1 MKGIKKVKT
10 AVIGCGAISRIYFEN
25 MTNAFEILEVAGCC
39 DLNQQL
45 AEDTAAAYDIP
56 VLTME
61 EILEDS
67 GIEIVVNLTN
77 PAAHYG
83 VIRNLLEGSMCTRK
97 RCWQQPSA
105 RPRNWLRWPMKREGC
120 CAAPRI
126 HSWEQPCRLPGIW
139 WNRA

>member
-1 MKGIKKVKT
+1 
-10 AVIGCGAISRIYFEN
+10 

-39 DLNQQL
+39 DLNRQL

-61 EILEDS
+61 EILEDP

-83 VIRNLLEGSMCTRK
+83 VIRNLLEHGEACVHGKGAGRNL
-97 RCWQQPSA
+97 
-105 RPRNWLRWPMKREGC
+105 RPGPGTGC
-120 CAAPRI
+120 AGP
-126 HSWEQPCRLPGIW
+126 
-139 WNRA
+139 